1 MVQEIQVKVNMH
13 SEKCRKEVM
22 KTVSKLSGINELSV
36 DLEKE
41 MLVVI
46 GDVDP
51 VCVAT
56 CLRKKRR
63 VAVIVSVGPKKE
75 KDKDGDKEKEK
86 DGDKDDDKLVVPTMY
101 CNAPYGYGYGYGY
114 YPVYPPSR
122 HGEGCFML

>member
-1 MVQEIQVKVNMH
+1 MHTYLQEIHVKVSMH

-22 KTVSKLSGINELSV
+22 KAVTKLSGVNELSV

-41 MLVVI
+41 ILMVI

-63 VAVIVSVGPKKE
+63 AAVIISVGPKKE
-75 KDKDGDKEKEK
+75 DKDEDKDGDKN
-86 DGDKDDDKLVVPTMY
+86 DDRIIPVTY
-101 CNAPYGYGYGYGY
+101 FNAPHEYGYGYRYF
-114 YPVYPPSR
+114 PVYPPSR